1 MHSSGNDMKATTA
14 ITLLVPGLF
23 PPQSDAAQAAQDFV
37 ATVDVQRFGA
47 TAEFVPH
54 GPQGLEQSL
63 FEAFGVETAEDKDLP
78 VAAVTRALDF
88 GEMDD
93 GWWLRADPVCLQPNR
108 GELVL
113 VEGRHL
119 DLHVNDARQLV
130 QAIQGT
136 IEPGRIEAP
145 HPHRWY
151 LSPASI
157 PRIQTFALSQVVDQN
172 VDRYLPYGED
182 ALLWHR
188 WLNQVQMVLHDSAV
202 NLNREERDELPVNS
216 VWLWG
221 GGVVPSISA
230 SRWAQVWS
238 DESVGAGLARLS
250 GTPVAALP
258 ATGGEWLQ
266 QAHRPGAHLIVLET
280 PAQSPTA
287 GAPNGQSLDESV
299 ISLWVRPLIAA
310 LRSAAVDYLEVWDP
324 HHGCLRADAKAMKSW
339 WRRARSRHVRPRVH

>member
-1 MHSSGNDMKATTA
+1 MPHGANGMEATA

-23 PPQSDAAQAAQDFV
+23 PPRSDAAQAAVDFV
-37 ATVDVQRFGA
+37 ATVDVQRFSA
-47 TAEFVPH
+47 AAEFVPH
-54 GPQGLEQSL
+54 GPQSLEQSL
-63 FEAFGVETAEDKDLP
+63 FEAFGAETAADKDLP
-78 VAAVTRALDF
+78 VAAITRALDF
-88 GEMDD
+88 GETDD

-119 DLHVNDARQLV
+119 DLHINDARQLV

-151 LSPASI
+151 LCPASI
-157 PRIQTFALSQVVDQN
+157 PRIQTFPLSQVVDKN

-182 ALLWHR
+182 ALVWHR
-188 WLNQVQMVLHDSAV
+188 WLNEVQMLLHESGV
-202 NLNREERDELPVNS
+202 NSSREERDELPVNS

-221 GGVVPSISA
+221 GGVLPSISA

-250 GTPVAALP
+250 QTPSAAPP
-258 ATGGEWLQ
+258 ANGGEWLQ
-266 QAHRPGAHLIVLET
+266 QAHRPGAHLIVLSF
-280 PAQSPTA
+280 AGTA
-287 GAPNGQSLDESV
+287 TSGQSFSESV
-299 ISLWVRPLIAA
+299 ISLWVRPLITA
-310 LRSAAVDYLEVWDP
+310 LRSAALDYLELWDP
-324 HHGCLRADAKAMKSW
+324 SHGHLRAEAKTMKPW
-339 WRRARSRHVRPRVH
+339 WRRPRSRHVRPCTH